1 MPSPQEETPNY
12 EHIKALLRDL
22 HITRNVSRPDD
33 ESNVKPAN
41 NVHPMHQ
48 HSASC
53 KSTPIAQK
61 LIVQQ
66 MSTVNGPRRATIEH
80 CQFYIEDD
88 DASDTNTSSLDISV
102 SSTPHL
108 FNKRTKATT
117 LDPNYTIPSVVI
129 TDVNEPL
136 DLLTSTQRRFS
147 QLYSGLRRFSTS
159 HTVGMSNKTKQKIYV
174 NDQQHATD
182 QNGYCGFCVV

>member
-1 MPSPQEETPNY
+1 MPSPQEDTPNY

-22 HITRNVSRPDD
+22 HITRNVSRPEV
-33 ESNVKPAN
+33 ESNAKTAN
-41 NVHPMHQ
+41 NVHQIYQ

-53 KSTPIAQK
+53 KRIPTAQK

-66 MSTVNGPRRATIEH
+66 MSTMNGPRPATIEN
-80 CQFYIEDD
+80 CRFYIEED
-88 DASDTNTSSLDISV
+88 DASDTYTSSLDISV
-102 SSTPHL
+102 SSTPHP

-117 LDPNYTIPSVVI
+117 LDSNFTIPSVVI

-136 DLLTSTQRRFS
+136 DLITCTQRRFS

-159 HTVGMSNKTKQKIYV
+159 HTVGMSN
-174 NDQQHATD
+174 
-182 QNGYCGFCVV
+182 